1 MKRWISA
8 VLATAL
14 LVLAGCGS
22 GGGDGST
29 GESALRVGLV
39 TDTAG
44 VNDQSYN
51 AAAYRGLQQAE
62 EELGASISVIESAKQ
77 EDYAPNLAGLADT
90 GFDLVWGVGF
100 AIVDA
105 MAEAA
110 ATHPDTSFGVIDA
123 VVEAPN
129 VVSVNFKQAE
139 GSFLVGVIAAKAT
152 QTKKV
157 GFIGGQDAPIM
168 REFET
173 GFRAGVMSVDPT
185 IEVQTAWVGSFTDP
199 AKGKQT
205 AEQMYGSGVDVIYHA
220 SGGTGLGVIEAARD
234 HDRYVIGVDS
244 DQNHLAP
251 EHVITSMLKRV
262 DVAVFEMTRRMVEGD
277 FPGGQVVV
285 MGLAED
291 GVGYSDTTLWDKLPP
306 DTKDL
311 VDRYKAAIIDGT
323 IAVPDSPEAL
333 EAFEPADL

>member
-1 MKRWISA
+1 
-8 VLATAL
+8 
-14 LVLAGCGS
+14 
-22 GGGDGST
+22 
-29 GESALRVGLV
+29 
-39 TDTAG
+39 
-44 VNDQSYN
+44 
-51 AAAYRGLQQAE
+51 
-62 EELGASISVIESAKQ
+62 
-77 EDYAPNLAGLADT
+77 
-90 GFDLVWGVGF
+90 
-100 AIVDA
+100 
-105 MAEAA
+105 
-110 ATHPDTSFGVIDA
+110 
-123 VVEAPN
+123 
-129 VVSVNFKQAE
+129 
-139 GSFLVGVIAAKAT
+139 
-152 QTKKV
+152 
-157 GFIGGQDAPIM
+157 M